1 MNAPRSTMAD
11 LALAWRIAKREM
23 RTGIRGFRIF
33 LACLAL
39 GVASIAAVGSLS
51 ASVQAGLEADAQRL
65 LGGDIDFRTQH
76 APAPADAMAYLEQN
90 TARLSK
96 TFELKTMAQTTGRRA
111 LVELKAVDETYP
123 LVSRLEF
130 SPPADGVQNL
140 LAKRD
145 GIYGAAVEPGLLIK
159 LKLDIGDL
167 VNIGETQFQI
177 RATIVLEPDKVATLI
192 NFGPRLMILSR
203 ALAQTQLVQ
212 PGSQI
217 HYHTR
222 VLLKP
227 GTDSEAFL
235 ENLETQ
241 FPKAGWRVRGLDK
254 AAPGIERFTERF
266 ALFLSFA
273 GMTAL
278 LVGGFGVFGA
288 VQSYLET
295 KLETIATF
303 KCIGASGDLVFRAYL
318 LQILTLSALGIAIGL
333 VAGALLPLLGIELV
347 KPYLPMQP
355 RAGIYF
361 EPLFQAAVFG
371 MLISVTFALWPLA
384 QARETPAA
392 NLFRTLVVPGS
403 GRPKPVFIWMFVAG
417 ILLLATLVIVW
428 SVERNFAVWF
438 VGVSALT
445 IAMLYAGGGM
455 VQSLAKRAPH
465 LQSATGR
472 LVIGN
477 LHRPGNTTR
486 RVVMALGVGLSVLV
500 GVALIQGNLASQIRD
515 QIPEKAPA
523 FFFIDIQSA
532 VADAFDETVLSV
544 KGTDGLRRMPSMR
557 GRIVKIAGVA
567 VEDAEI
573 ASGVRWAVRGD
584 RALTYSA
591 TPAEG
596 TEIVKGEWWP
606 EDYSGPPMISFDEG
620 VAWGFGV
627 DVGDTLTVNVLGREI
642 TAEIASLR
650 RIDWRTLRFDFA
662 IIFAPGTLEDAPHT
676 HIAAVNAPPGSETEI
691 ERTVTDA
698 FPNISTIRV
707 RDALEAANDMLAG
720 IGQAVQGTASAT
732 VLSGIIVLAGTIAAG
747 HSKRV
752 YASVVFKVLGATRA
766 QVLGAFLAEYAL
778 LGLFTGIIGAA
789 IGTLISWAVITQLMG
804 MNWSFYGDI
813 VAITVVAGVGF
824 TTLAGLL
831 GTWQA
836 LGQKA
841 AKHLRNE

>member
-1 MNAPRSTMAD
+1 
-11 LALAWRIAKREM
+11 
-23 RTGIRGFRIF
+23 
-33 LACLAL
+33 AL

-500 GVALIQGNLASQIRD
+500 GVA
-515 QIPEKAPA
+515 
-523 FFFIDIQSA
+523 
-532 VADAFDETVLSV
+532 
-544 KGTDGLRRMPSMR
+544 
-557 GRIVKIAGVA
+557 
-567 VEDAEI
+567 
-573 ASGVRWAVRGD
+573 
-584 RALTYSA
+584 
-591 TPAEG
+591 
-596 TEIVKGEWWP
+596 
-606 EDYSGPPMISFDEG
+606 
-620 VAWGFGV
+620 
-627 DVGDTLTVNVLGREI
+627 
-642 TAEIASLR
+642 
-650 RIDWRTLRFDFA
+650 
-662 IIFAPGTLEDAPHT
+662 
-676 HIAAVNAPPGSETEI
+676 
-691 ERTVTDA
+691 
-698 FPNISTIRV
+698 
-707 RDALEAANDMLAG
+707 
-720 IGQAVQGTASAT
+720 
-732 VLSGIIVLAGTIAAG
+732 
-747 HSKRV
+747 
-752 YASVVFKVLGATRA
+752 
-766 QVLGAFLAEYAL
+766 
-778 LGLFTGIIGAA
+778 
-789 IGTLISWAVITQLMG
+789 
-804 MNWSFYGDI
+804 
-813 VAITVVAGVGF
+813 
-824 TTLAGLL
+824 
-831 GTWQA
+831 
-836 LGQKA
+836 
-841 AKHLRNE
+841 